1 MRLVCRK
8 GGMPCHR
15 NMEPPEGMLPR
26 SPATR
31 CTGFSGQGGM
41 GKVYLAQQQALKR
54 LVCVKVLSIPE
65 GEDADLCRAM
75 FAREA
80 ELLASVSHPHI
91 LSVFDFGTT
100 ADLNLPFLVTEY
112 IEEGDLRRRMP
123 KGHAMPIDRVRSI
136 LTQVGK
142 ALEFLH
148 GKGIIHRDLKPENIL
163 MPTDAECKVGDFGL
177 AVMQDKAGLLTR
189 SIRGLGTPGY
199 VSPEQQYGLKID
211 ERTDQYSLAALAYE
225 LLTGR
230 RPLGQF
236 LPPSRY
242 NVQLPRELDM
252 VILRGLAEEPRD
264 RYPSVG
270 AFLTA
275 FEQSLTSSPRTGL
288 GLRLGVTG
296 FLIILL
302 GVAGA
307 AAFVTFGPGKDAPGV
322 GRDRKEPNP
331 AAQPG
336 AQTVKTTT
344 QEEPAA
350 AVPASPPRSPE
361 LTKLTEL
368 RAYRIWV
375 EAGRPTGKAGE
386 AVKEKNWVE
395 AEKQVNAE
403 VEARAFQ
410 FWEQQGR
417 PVGPEGEAA
426 SKKNRHIAEIQL
438 LQETEDEFRRKPIH

>member
-1 MRLVCRK
+1 MSTAHGTSEGDTPTVSGYQVQRL
-8 GGMPCHR
+8 
-15 NMEPPEGMLPR
+15 L
-26 SPATR
+26 
-31 CTGFSGQGGM
+31 GQGGM

-112 IEEGDLRRRMP
+112 VVEGDLRRRMS
-123 KGHAMPIDRVRSI
+123 KGHAMPIDRVRLI
-136 LTQVGK
+136 LLQVGK

-163 MPTDAECKVGDFGL
+163 IPTDAECKVGDFGL

-189 SIRGLGTPGY
+189 SIRGLGTLGY

-211 ERTDQYSLAALAYE
+211 ERSDQFSLAAIGYE

-236 LPPSRY
+236 LPPSRH
-242 NVQLPRELDM
+242 NVQLPRELDP

-275 FEQSLTSSPRTGL
+275 FEQALTSSPRK
-288 GLRLGVTG
+288 RLGSRLATTG
-296 FLIILL
+296 FLFILL
-302 GVAGA
+302 VVATA
-307 AAFVTFGPGKDAPGV
+307 AAFVTFGPGKDGSGV
-322 GRDRKEPNP
+322 GRDRHDPKPNSGAQAGANPGQAP
-331 AAQPG
+331 AGQQAPG
-336 AQTVKTTT
+336 A
-344 QEEPAA
+344 ELG
-350 AVPASPPRSPE
+350 PPPQSPE
-361 LTKLTEL
+361 LMELIKL

-375 EAGRPTGKAGE
+375 ESGKPTGQAGD
-386 AVKEKNWVE
+386 AVRLKNWIE
-395 AEKQVNAE
+395 AEKQVDKE
-403 VEARAFQ
+403 VEVRAFQ

-417 PVGPEGEAA
+417 PMGPEGEAA
-426 SKKNRHIAEIQL
+426 SKKNRHVAEIQL
-438 LQETEDEFRRKPIH
+438 LEETKDEFRRKQIH

>member
-1 MRLVCRK
+1 MSSEHGSSGGDTPTIPGYQLLRL
-8 GGMPCHR
+8 
-15 NMEPPEGMLPR
+15 L
-26 SPATR
+26 
-31 CTGFSGQGGM
+31 GQGGM

-65 GEDADLCRAM
+65 GENADLCRAM

-112 IEEGDLRRRMP
+112 LVEGDLRKRMS

-136 LTQVGK
+136 LFQVGK
-142 ALEFLH
+142 ALEILH

-163 MPTDAECKVGDFGL
+163 MPTEAECKVGDFGL

-189 SIRGLGTPGY
+189 SLRGLGTPGY

-211 ERTDQYSLAALAYE
+211 ERTDQYSLAALGYE

-230 RPLGQF
+230 RPLGQL
-236 LPPSRY
+236 LPPSRH
-242 NVQLPRELDM
+242 NVQLPLELDP

-264 RYPSVG
+264 RYPSVA
-270 AFLTA
+270 AFVAA
-275 FEQSLTSSPRTGL
+275 FEQSLTTSPRTGL
-288 GLRLGVTG
+288 GGKLAVTG
-296 FLIILL
+296 LLVVLLLI
-302 GVAGA
+302 ASA
-307 AAFVTFGPGKDAPGV
+307 TAFVTFGPGKAPAAV
-322 GRDRKEPNP
+322 GRDWKEPNP
-331 AAQPG
+331 AAGPG
-336 AQTVKTTT
+336 AQAIGPTIQKQPVAA
-344 QEEPAA
+344 EPD
-350 AVPASPPRSPE
+350 PAPRSPE
-361 LTKLTEL
+361 FNKLTEL

-375 EAGRPTGKAGE
+375 EVGRPTGKLGE
-386 AVKEKNWVE
+386 AVEKRNWAE

-410 FWEQQGR
+410 FWVQQGR
-417 PVGPEGEAA
+417 PMGPEGESA
-426 SKKNRHIAEIQL
+426 SKKNLHMAELQL
-438 LQETEDEFRRKPIH
+438 LQETEDELRRHPIH

>member
-1 MRLVCRK
+1 MSSEHGTSGGDTPTVPGYQLQRL
-8 GGMPCHR
+8 
-15 NMEPPEGMLPR
+15 L
-26 SPATR
+26 
-31 CTGFSGQGGM
+31 GQGGM

-65 GEDADLCRAM
+65 GGDADLCRAM

-112 IEEGDLRRRMP
+112 IEEGDLRRRMS
-123 KGHAMPIDRVRSI
+123 KGHAMPIDRVRLI
-136 LTQVGK
+136 LAQVGK

-148 GKGIIHRDLKPENIL
+148 SRGIIHRDLKPENIL
-163 MPTDAECKVGDFGL
+163 TPTEAECKVGDFGL

-211 ERTDQYSLAALAYE
+211 ERTDQYSLAALTYE

-236 LPPSRY
+236 LPPSRH
-242 NVQLPRELDM
+242 NVQLPRELDLA
-252 VILRGLAEEPRD
+252 ILRGLAEEPRD

-275 FEQSLTSSPRTGL
+275 FEQSLTSSPRRGLDRRPAVTGL
-288 GLRLGVTG
+288 
-296 FLIILL
+296 LIILL

-307 AAFVTFGPGKDAPGV
+307 AAFVTFGPGKDAPGL
-322 GRDRKEPNP
+322 GRDRQDPD
-331 AAQPG
+331 PG
-336 AQTVKTTT
+336 AQTGAHPGQTPAEQKAAGA
-344 QEEPAA
+344 EPG
-350 AVPASPPRSPE
+350 PAPRSPE
-361 LTKLTEL
+361 FTQLTKL

-375 EAGRPTGKAGE
+375 EGGSPTGQAGE
-386 AVKEKNWVE
+386 AVKEKNWLE

-403 VEARAFQ
+403 VETRAFQ

-438 LQETEDEFRRKPIH
+438 LQETEDEFRRVPID

>member
-1 MRLVCRK
+1 MSSEHGTSGGDTPTVPGYQLQRL
-8 GGMPCHR
+8 
-15 NMEPPEGMLPR
+15 L
-26 SPATR
+26 
-31 CTGFSGQGGM
+31 GQGGM

-65 GEDADLCRAM
+65 GGDADLCRAM

-112 IEEGDLRRRMP
+112 IEEGDLRRRMS

-148 GKGIIHRDLKPENIL
+148 SRGIIHRDLKPENIL
-163 MPTDAECKVGDFGL
+163 TPTEAECKVGDFGL

-211 ERTDQYSLAALAYE
+211 ERTDQYSVAALTYE

-236 LPPSRY
+236 LPPSRH
-242 NVQLPRELDM
+242 NVQLPRT
-252 VILRGLAEEPRD
+252 RPGYSPGTGRRAERSLPFGRSVSD
-264 RYPSVG
+264 RFRAIVDL
-270 AFLTA
+270 LTA
-275 FEQSLTSSPRTGL
+275 HGPWPQAGGHGAPDHSARRCRRGGIRNIRAGQGRSGCGTRPARTQPRRSARGSFIQTPAEQKA
-288 GLRLGVTG
+288 
-296 FLIILL
+296 
-302 GVAGA
+302 AGA
-307 AAFVTFGPGKDAPGV
+307 EPGPA
-322 GRDRKEPNP
+322 
-331 AAQPG
+331 
-336 AQTVKTTT
+336 
-344 QEEPAA
+344 
-350 AVPASPPRSPE
+350 PRSPE
-361 LTKLTEL
+361 FTQLTKL
-368 RAYRIWV
+368 RACRIWV
-375 EAGRPTGKAGE
+375 EGGRPTGQAGE
-386 AVKEKNWVE
+386 AVKEKNWLE

-403 VEARAFQ
+403 VETRAFQ

-438 LQETEDEFRRKPIH
+438 LQETEDELWRVPIH

>member
-1 MRLVCRK
+1 MSSEHGTSGGHVPKVSGYEMLRL
-8 GGMPCHR
+8 
-15 NMEPPEGMLPR
+15 L
-26 SPATR
+26 
-31 CTGFSGQGGM
+31 GQGGM
-41 GKVYLAQQQALKR
+41 GKVYLAQQALKR

-112 IEEGDLRRRMP
+112 IEEGDLRKRMS

-136 LTQVGK
+136 LSQVGK
-142 ALEFLH
+142 AWEILH
-148 GKGIIHRDLKPENIL
+148 GKEIIHRDLKPENIL

-211 ERTDQYSLAALAYE
+211 ERTDQYSLAALGYE

-230 RPLGQF
+230 
-236 LPPSRY
+236 
-242 NVQLPRELDM
+242 
-252 VILRGLAEEPRD
+252 
-264 RYPSVG
+264 
-270 AFLTA
+270 
-275 FEQSLTSSPRTGL
+275 
-288 GLRLGVTG
+288 
-296 FLIILL
+296 
-302 GVAGA
+302 
-307 AAFVTFGPGKDAPGV
+307 
-322 GRDRKEPNP
+322 
-331 AAQPG
+331 
-336 AQTVKTTT
+336 
-344 QEEPAA
+344 
-350 AVPASPPRSPE
+350 
-361 LTKLTEL
+361 
-368 RAYRIWV
+368 
-375 EAGRPTGKAGE
+375 PTGKVGE
-386 AVKEKNWVE
+386 ALKERNWAE

>member
-1 MRLVCRK
+1 MSSEHGSSVGYVPRVSGYELLRL
-8 GGMPCHR
+8 
-15 NMEPPEGMLPR
+15 L
-26 SPATR
+26 
-31 CTGFSGQGGM
+31 GQGGM

-112 IEEGDLRRRMP
+112 IEAEDLRKQMSN
-123 KGHAMPIDRVRSI
+123 GHAMPIDRAWSI
-136 LTQVGK
+136 LSQVGK
-142 ALEFLH
+142 ALEILH
-148 GKGIIHRDLKPENIL
+148 AKGIIHRDLKPENIL

-189 SIRGLGTPGY
+189 SLRGLGTPGY

-211 ERTDQYSLAALAYE
+211 ERTDQYSLAALGCE

-236 LPPSRY
+236 LPPSRH
-242 NVQLPRELDM
+242 NVQLPGKVDL
-252 VILRGLAEEPRD
+252 VIVRGLAEEPRD
-264 RYPSVG
+264 RYSSV
-270 AFLTA
+270 AVFLTA
-275 FEQSLTSSPRTGL
+275 LEQSLTTSPRKGLGGKLAVTGL
-288 GLRLGVTG
+288 LV
-296 FLIILL
+296 ILL
-302 GVAGA
+302 VVASVA
-307 AAFVTFGPGKDAPGV
+307 AVVTFGPGKNAAGV
-322 GRDRKEPNP
+322 GRDRQDPIP

-361 LTKLTEL
+361 FTKLTEL

-375 EAGRPTGKAGE
+375 EVGRPTGKVGE
-386 AVKEKNWVE
+386 ALKETNWAQ
-395 AEKQVNAE
+395 AE
-403 VEARAFQ
+403 
-410 FWEQQGR
+410 
-417 PVGPEGEAA
+417 
-426 SKKNRHIAEIQL
+426 
-438 LQETEDEFRRKPIH
+438 

>member
-1 MRLVCRK
+1 MSSEHGSSGGDTPTVPGYQLLRL
-8 GGMPCHR
+8 
-15 NMEPPEGMLPR
+15 L
-26 SPATR
+26 
-31 CTGFSGQGGM
+31 GQGGM
-41 GKVYLAQQQALKR
+41 GKVYLARQQALKR

-112 IEEGDLRRRMP
+112 IEEGDLRKRMS

-136 LTQVGK
+136 LSQVGK
-142 ALEFLH
+142 ALEVLH

-189 SIRGLGTPGY
+189 SMRGLGTPGY
-199 VSPEQQYGLKID
+199 VSPEQQYGLKLD
-211 ERTDQYSLAALAYE
+211 ERTDQYSLAALGYE

-236 LPPSRY
+236 PAPSRH
-242 NVQLPRELDM
+242 NDHLPRELDP
-252 VILRGLAEEPRD
+252 VILRGLAEEPKD
-264 RYPSVG
+264 RYPSVA

-275 FEQSLTSSPRTGL
+275 LEQSLTTSPRKGAGGKLAAAGL
-288 GLRLGVTG
+288 LVAVL
-296 FLIILL
+296 LI
-302 GVAGA
+302 AGA
-307 AAFVTFGPGKDAPGV
+307 AAFVTFGPGKDPAGV
-322 GRDRKEPNP
+322 GRGRKVPDP
-331 AAQPG
+331 AAGPG
-336 AQTVKTTT
+336 AQTGKPPTP
-344 QEEPAA
+344 EGPAA
-350 AVPASPPRSPE
+350 ALPAAPPRSPE
-361 LTKLTEL
+361 FSRMTEL

-375 EAGRPTGKAGE
+375 EAGRLTGKVGE
-386 AVKEKNWVE
+386 ALKERNWAE

-417 PVGPEGEAA
+417 PEGPEGEAA
-426 SKKNRHIAEIQL
+426 SKKNRHTAELQL
-438 LQETEDEFRRKPIH
+438 LQETDDEFRRKPIH

>member
-15 NMEPPEGMLPR
+15 NMEPPEGIFPQVPGYEMLR
-26 SPATR
+26 LL
-31 CTGFSGQGGM
+31 GQGGM

-112 IEEGDLRRRMP
+112 IEEGDLRKRMS

-136 LTQVGK
+136 LSQVGK

-211 ERTDQYSLAALAYE
+211 ERTDQYSLAALGYE

-236 LPPSRY
+236 LPPSRH
-242 NVQLPRELDM
+242 NVQLPRELDL

-264 RYPSVG
+264 RYPSVA

-275 FEQSLTSSPRTGL
+275 FEQSLTTSPRKGLGGRLAVTGL
-288 GLRLGVTG
+288 LV
-296 FLIILL
+296 ILL
-302 GVAGA
+302 VVASA
-307 AAFVTFGPGKDAPGV
+307 AAFVTFGPGKDARGCGTRPARSQPRRPDRGSS
-322 GRDRKEPNP
+322 GPDSGRAESRLAPSPAPLRDRQNS
-331 AAQPG
+331 Q
-336 AQTVKTTT
+336 
-344 QEEPAA
+344 
-350 AVPASPPRSPE
+350 S
-361 LTKLTEL
+361 
-368 RAYRIWV
+368 
-375 EAGRPTGKAGE
+375 
-386 AVKEKNWVE
+386 
-395 AEKQVNAE
+395 
-403 VEARAFQ
+403 
-410 FWEQQGR
+410 
-417 PVGPEGEAA
+417 
-426 SKKNRHIAEIQL
+426 
-438 LQETEDEFRRKPIH
+438 

>member
-1 MRLVCRK
+1 
-8 GGMPCHR
+8 
-15 NMEPPEGMLPR
+15 
-26 SPATR
+26 
-31 CTGFSGQGGM
+31 M

-65 GEDADLCRAM
+65 GEDAELCRAM

-112 IEEGDLRRRMP
+112 IEEGDLRKRMS

-136 LTQVGK
+136 LSQVGK
-142 ALEFLH
+142 ALEILH

-163 MPTDAECKVGDFGL
+163 MPTDEVCKVGDFGL

-211 ERTDQYSLAALAYE
+211 ERTDQYSLAALGYE

-236 LPPSRY
+236 LPPSRH
-242 NVQLPRELDM
+242 NVQLPRELDP
-252 VILRGLAEEPRD
+252 VILRALAEEPKD
-264 RYPSVG
+264 RYSSVA

-275 FEQSLTSSPRTGL
+275 FEQSLTTSPRKALGGKLAVTGL
-288 GLRLGVTG
+288 
-296 FLIILL
+296 LIVLL
-302 GVAGA
+302 VVASA
-307 AAFVTFGPGKDAPGV
+307 AAFVTFGPGKDLAGG
-322 GRDRKEPNP
+322 GRDHKEPNP
-331 AAQPG
+331 GARAGAPPG
-336 AQTVKTTT
+336 QA
-344 QEEPAA
+344 PAELNPA
-350 AVPASPPRSPE
+350 DAVPDSPPRSPE
-361 LTKLTEL
+361 FKKLTEL
-368 RAYRIWV
+368 RAYRIWIEV
-375 EAGRPTGKAGE
+375 GRPTGKLGE
-386 AVKEKNWVE
+386 ALKERNWAE

-410 FWEQQGR
+410 FWEQEGR

-426 SKKNRHIAEIQL
+426 SKKNRDIAEIQL
-438 LQETEDEFRRKPIH
+438 LQETQDEFRRAQIH